1 MLDYKHIE
9 ALAKVIQEGGFER
22 AARALFLTQS
32 AVSQRVR
39 QLEESSGQ
47 ILISRTTPPQPTA
60 AGKALLKHYQQ
71 VKLLEDGLSSELTDL
86 PAAKMTTLA
95 IGINADSLAH
105 WFIAAISPILQ
116 RMDLLLDLRVD
127 EAHWFIAAISPILQR
142 MDLLLDLRVDDQEQT
157 HSFLREGDV
166 VGCVS
171 TEANAMQGCR
181 VEKLGSMTYRLLA
194 TPDFIERW
202 FPGELLLEGA
212 GQAPAVIFNRKD
224 RLHYQFFEQYLN
236 MAPESFPAHFIPSPD
251 QFLQVI
257 ANSYSYGMV
266 PDWQGAELLESGHL
280 RELLPGATL
289 QVDLYWHCW
298 NLAARPLQE
307 FYDQLVAGA
316 RKQLVPY

>member
-22 AARALFLTQS
+22 AAKVLFLTQS

-60 AGKALLKHYQQ
+60 AGKVLLKHYQQ
-71 VKLLEDGLSSELTDL
+71 VKLLEDGISSELT
-86 PAAKMTTLA
+86 ASSVSTMTTLT

-116 RMDLLLDLRVD
+116 RMDLL
-127 EAHWFIAAISPILQR
+127 I
-142 MDLLLDLRVDDQEQT
+142 DLRVDDQEQT
-157 HSFLREGDV
+157 HNYLREGEV
-166 VGCVS
+166 VGCIS

-181 VEKLGSMTYRLLA
+181 VEKLGTMIYRLLA

-202 FPGELLLEGA
+202 FPDGLSLEGA
-212 GQAPAVIFNRKD
+212 EQVPAVIFNRKD
-224 RLHYQFFEQYLN
+224 RLHYHFFEQYLGI
-236 MAPESFPAHFIPSPD
+236 APKSLAAHYLPAPD

-257 ANSYSYGMV
+257 ADGNGYGMV
-266 PDWQGAELLESGHL
+266 PDWQGTELLESEQL
-280 RELLPGATL
+280 LELLPGATL

-307 FYDQLVAGA
+307 FSDQLVAGA
-316 RKQLVPY
+316 RKQLAS